1 MISRFSTRIQSS
13 TSLMRVSNGFVW
25 NSGLLSV
32 AVSFHRCNNSL
43 LFARESSNG
52 AKAIQV
58 DKKIVFDIED
68 LEMNHCFESRGT
80 PLSIEDA
87 KNHKEVYAIPNKG
100 TKTFVDDI
108 KERLGSL
115 ENEIDVIKQEKET
128 TLAWLVLRQYIG
140 KNQGRIIAT
149 HFSHTKL
156 FKENYA
162 KLVHWNQLVHMAN
175 DLSKRKADTL
185 SDLETEFLVAVAEFK
200 KKFGEKSLDVT
211 FWDHL
216 RDKRNNVAHPQDV
229 SKTSTLMAVDHLAE
243 TSIDEDHAKVFK
255 LLVED

>member
-115 ENEIDVIKQEKET
+115 QEGNLMQQKRINHIEQFIT
-128 TLAWLVLRQYIG
+128 
-140 KNQGRIIAT
+140 KNQRQIIFNY
-149 HFSHTKL
+149 FSHTNL
-156 FKENYA
+156 FMKKYPEFA
-162 KLVHWNQLVHMAN
+162 HWNQLVHKAD
-175 DLSKRKADTL
+175 DLSKRKTDTL
-185 SDLETEFLVAVAEFK
+185 SPDETEFLVAVAEFK

-216 RDKRNNVAHPQDV
+216 RDERNNVAHPQDV
-229 SKTSTLMAVDHLAE
+229 SKDMTIMAVNHLAE
-243 TSIDEDHAKVFK
+243 TSIDQDHAKVFK
-255 LLVED
+255 LLVEDVF